1 MCNAHT
7 HNYDVLIL
15 GGGPAGIA
23 AASAAA
29 APHTS
34 VAIVDENPTLG
45 GQIWRNSFAADVS
58 DPAAH
63 WYQRIQH
70 SPITRLHDL
79 RVFHAPSPGTLQ
91 AEAGNGLH
99 TLHYKKLILATGA
112 RERFLPFPGWTLP
125 NIMGAGALQNMVKS
139 GLPITGKRIVIAG
152 SGPLLI
158 VVAAYLKKHHAR
170 VICICEQAPLR
181 QLLPFAKGVI
191 TNTEKLS
198 QALQYRLQ
206 LLTVPYR
213 AGWWPAIARGQSQL
227 ETITVTDGARRYI
240 IPCDYLACG
249 FHLVPNIELPSLLG
263 CSQSNGFV
271 KVDTTQQTSIPG
283 IYAAGEI
290 TGIGGLEK
298 SILEGTIAGYSATGQ
313 STAAQQ
319 LSAARSKSLRF
330 ASAMQRAFAL
340 RPELR
345 RLPAPSTLVC
355 RCEDVPH
362 SHLVSHSSWRS
373 AKLHT
378 RCGMGSCQGRVCGT
392 ATEFLYGWPSESV
405 RPPILPVRL
414 QTLAQAEDPASQEL
428 STAI

>member
-1 MCNAHT
+1 MCKPMCNSHT
-7 HNYDVLIL
+7 HIYDVLIL

-29 APHTS
+29 PQAT
-34 VAIVDENPTLG
+34 VAIVDENPSLG
-45 GQIWRNSFAADVS
+45 GQIWRNSFSPEAPS
-58 DPAAH
+58 PAAH
-63 WYQRIQH
+63 WHNRIQQ
-70 SPITRLHDL
+70 SPITRLHGL
-79 RVFHAPSPGTLQ
+79 RVFAAPAPNTLH
-91 AEAGNGLH
+91 AEAQDGLH
-99 TLHYKKLILATGA
+99 ILHYKKLILATGA

-125 NIMGAGALQNMVKS
+125 NIMGAGALQAMVKS
-139 GLPITGKRIVIAG
+139 GLPIAGKRIVIAG

-158 VVAAYLKKHHAR
+158 AVAAYLKKHRAR
-170 VICICEQAPLR
+170 VICICEQAPIR
-181 QLLPFAKGVI
+181 QLLPFAKQLV

-213 AGWWPAIARGQSQL
+213 ADWWPAVAHGESSLQAI
-227 ETITVTDGARRYI
+227 TITNGTRRQI

-249 FHLVPNIELPSLLG
+249 FHLVPNVELPSLLG

-271 KVDTTQQTSIPG
+271 TVDATQQTSIPS
-283 IYAAGEI
+283 IYSAGEV

-298 SILEGTIAGYSATGQ
+298 SLIEGAIAGYSATGQ
-313 STAAQQ
+313 SAAARQ

-330 ASAMQRAFAL
+330 SASMERAFAL

-345 RLPAPSTLVC
+345 SLPAPSTLVC

-362 SHLVSHSSWRS
+362 SHLASHPSWRS

-378 RCGMGSCQGRVCGT
+378 RCGMGPCQGRVCGA
-392 ATEFLYGWPSESV
+392 ATQFLYGWPAQSV

-414 QTLAQAEDPASQEL
+414 QTLAQPDNPAS
-428 STAI
+428 